1 MTTTPTPTTAPVK
14 FLLVDDREE
23 NLIALEALL
32 ERDDLILLKAQS
44 GEEALEYLLKN
55 DVALALLDVQMPG
68 MDGFELAEIM
78 RGSERSRHVPIIFVT
93 GDPTQQKRVF
103 QGYDAGAVD
112 FLIKP
117 IEPGILKHK
126 TATFFSL
133 YKQRQLL
140 EETLRLNETFVAAVG
155 HDLKNPLNS
164 IVMSAGLLAEKA
176 NDPATAKLV
185 ERVKSS
191 GLRMARMIDD
201 LFDLSRA
208 RFGQGIP
215 VERAQTDALAIAQ
228 RAIAEQEQAAKD
240 RSILL
245 THEGSLEGNWD
256 ADRIHQV
263 LCNLLSNA
271 LRYGDPQKPI
281 TLSLKGEPNEVVLAV
296 HNGGSIPPSVLPHIF
311 DPFRQ
316 HAEDKRTRTGLG
328 LGLYIVD
335 QLVLAHGGKVSVVS
349 TPDEGTTFTLRLPRY
364 DSPESSKPAE

>member
-1 MTTTPTPTTAPVK
+1 MTTLKPTIPPVK

-44 GEEALEYLLKN
+44 GEEALEYLLKH

-68 MDGFELAEIM
+68 MDGFELAELM

-93 GDPTQQKRVF
+93 GDSTQQKRVF

-133 YKQRQLL
+133 YRQRQQL

-164 IVMSAGLLAEKA
+164 IVMSTSLLAEKA
-176 NDPATAKLV
+176 QDPETERLI
-185 ERVKSS
+185 ERVRSS

-208 RFGQGIP
+208 RSGVGIP
-215 VERAQTDALAIAQ
+215 IERAHVDALTIA
-228 RAIAEQEQAAKD
+228 
-240 RSILL
+240 
-245 THEGSLEGNWD
+245 
-256 ADRIHQV
+256 
-263 LCNLLSNA
+263 
-271 LRYGDPQKPI
+271 
-281 TLSLKGEPNEVVLAV
+281 
-296 HNGGSIPPSVLPHIF
+296 
-311 DPFRQ
+311 
-316 HAEDKRTRTGLG
+316 
-328 LGLYIVD
+328 
-335 QLVLAHGGKVSVVS
+335 
-349 TPDEGTTFTLRLPRY
+349 
-364 DSPESSKPAE
+364 